1 MLAIRQYTF
10 GGPEVLEVAEVD
22 RPRPGPGEVL
32 VRVAATSVNA
42 ADWKVRA
49 GLVGKLG
56 DPPLTLGLDV
66 SGVVDELGPGV
77 DRFAVGDP
85 VYGMVFGGANA
96 EYVVA
101 QAHTLAP
108 KPRNVDLVQAAA
120 LPTAALT
127 AWQALAALGAGQR
140 VLVHAAAGGVGH
152 LAVQIAKHRGAFVIG
167 TARAV
172 NHGYLRG
179 LGADEVIDYTAVD
192 FGSVARDV
200 DIVLD
205 LVGGEYGS
213 RSLPV
218 LGPHGRLIDTQGS
231 DAEADPRYE
240 RFYVEPAGVS
250 LREITTMVE
259 RGHLQATIDRVLP
272 LSEAA
277 QAHRLSEAGRVRG
290 KIVLVAWNPPA

>member
-1 MLAIRQYTF
+1 M
-10 GGPEVLEVAEVD
+10 
-22 RPRPGPGEVL
+22 
-32 VRVAATSVNA
+32 RVAATSVNA

-49 GLVGKLG
+49 GLIGELG

-66 SGVVDELGPGV
+66 SGVVDVLGPGV

-108 KPRNVDLVQAAA
+108 KPSNIDLVQAAA

-127 AWQALAALGAGQR
+127 AWQALAALGAGQG
-140 VLVHAAAGGVGH
+140 VLVPGAGGGVGH

-192 FGSVARDV
+192 FGSFTRDV

-213 RSLPV
+213 RSLPM
-218 LGPHGRLIDTQGS
+218 LRPHGRLIDTQGS

-240 RFYVEPAGVS
+240 RFYVEPSGVS

-259 RGHLQATIDRVLP
+259 RGYLQATIDRVFP

-290 KIVLVAWNPPA
+290 KIVLVAWNPP

>member
-10 GGPEVLEVAEVD
+10 GGPEVLEPAEVD

-32 VRVAATSVNA
+32 VRVAATSVNP

-49 GLVGKLG
+49 GLIGMAV
-56 DPPLTLGLDV
+56 DPPLTLGFDV

-101 QAHTLAP
+101 QAHTLAS
-108 KPRNVDLVQAAA
+108 KPANIDLVQAAA
-120 LPTAALT
+120 LPTAAST

-152 LAVQIAKHRGAFVIG
+152 LAVQMAKHRGAFVIG
-167 TARAV
+167 TARAA
-172 NHGYLRG
+172 NHEYLRG
-179 LGADEVIDYTAVD
+179 LGADEVIDYTAVG
-192 FGSVARDV
+192 FESAARDV

-213 RSLPV
+213 RSLRV
-218 LGPHGRLIDTQGS
+218 LRANGRLIDTQGS

-240 RFYVEPAGVS
+240 RFYVEPAGAS

-259 RGHLQATIDRVLP
+259 RGFLQVTIDRVLP

-290 KIVLVAWNPPA
+290 KIVLVAWNPPD

>member
-66 SGVVDELGPGV
+66 SGVVDELGTGV

-127 AWQALAALGAGQR
+127 AWQALAALGTGQR

-152 LAVQIAKHRGAFVIG
+152 LAVQIAKHRGGFVIG

-200 DIVLD
+200 DLVLD

-213 RSLPV
+213 RSLQV

-231 DAEADPRYE
+231 NAEADPRYE

>member
-1 MLAIRQYTF
+1 MLAITQYAF
-10 GGPEVLEVAEVD
+10 GGPEVLQVVEVD

-49 GLVGKLG
+49 GLLGQLG

-66 SGVVDELGPGV
+66 SGVVAELGPGA

-101 QAHTLAP
+101 PAQTLAP
-108 KPRNVDLVQAAA
+108 KPRNVDLVHAAA

-152 LAVQIAKHRGAFVIG
+152 LAVQIARHRGAYVIG

-172 NHGYLRG
+172 NHEYLRE
-179 LGADEVIDYTAVD
+179 LGADEVIDYTATD
-192 FGSVARDV
+192 FAAAVRDV

-205 LVGGEYGS
+205 LVGGAYGS
-213 RSLPV
+213 RSLAV
-218 LGPHGRLIDTQGS
+218 LRPDGRLIDTQGS

-240 RFYVEPAGVS
+240 RFYVEPSGAS

-259 RGHLQATIDRVLP
+259 RGRLRVTIDRILP
-272 LSEAA
+272 LPEAA
-277 QAHRLSEAGRVRG
+277 KAHELSEAGRVRG
-290 KIVLVAWNPPA
+290 KIVLVAWAPPA